1 MFSLKYLFLGFAD
14 ILHNEVGWFD
24 LDQNNSNILAS
35 RLSTD
40 ATFVRAAVA
49 DRLSSITQNIALAVT
64 AFVIAFIME
73 WRVTLVVLATFPLL
87 VGASV
92 GEVHVCHMFSPL
104 NSFLLSEFSLLLHH
118 NWCISNYF
126 SKALVE
132 TLGKLMPVQAWSPER
147 L

>member
-1 MFSLKYLFLGFAD
+1 MANKRYSPSIIKHSFSVAFVD

-24 LDQNNSNILAS
+24 LDQNNSNLLAS

-73 WRVTLVVLATFPLL
+73 WRVTLVILATYPLL
-87 VGASV
+87 IGASV
-92 GEVHVCHMFSPL
+92 GEVHVVPT
-104 NSFLLSEFSLLLHH
+104 
-118 NWCISNYF
+118 YF
-126 SKALVE
+126 PFE
-132 TLGKLMPVQAWSPER
+132 TLFF
-147 L
+147 